1 MFLLILYALLSF
13 VLSFGL
19 VALIQS
25 RLRKHLLDIPN
36 HRSAHHTPVPR
47 GGGLGFIV
55 AFTVSS
61 AIFLFTNP
69 SALPPLQMS
78 SLVLAGGLLVPLIAV
93 GILDDYRGLPA
104 RLRYLVQ
111 LMVATVSTLIFGVF
125 PQPWLTHQGFAGAML
140 ALVLTVIG
148 MTALINFYNFMD
160 GLDGLV
166 AGVAAIQFVF
176 FAIELQQPL
185 FLLLSAALAGFL
197 VWNWSPATIFM
208 GDAGSTALGALVAI
222 ALLMIPET
230 VHPIWSWAYLT
241 ITLPITADT
250 IYTLFRRLFRRENL
264 FQAHRSHIFQRL
276 YQSGWSHAR
285 VAIAYIGL
293 TAVLALNLIFFPVVS
308 AALVNLM
315 LVAILVFVAEFFC
328 EAP

>member
-1 MFLLILYALLSF
+1 MYLLILYALLSF
-13 VLSFGL
+13 VLSYGL
-19 VALIQS
+19 VLLIQS
-25 RLRKHLLDIPN
+25 RFSIYLLDMPN
-36 HRSAHHTPVPR
+36 QRSAHTVPTPR
-47 GGGLGFIV
+47 GGGMGFIV
-55 AFTVSS
+55 AFAVSCT
-61 AIFLFTNP
+61 IFALANP
-69 SALPPLQMS
+69 SLVTPFRVT
-78 SLVLAGGLLVPLIAV
+78 SLALAGGVLLPLVAV
-93 GILDDYRGLPA
+93 GILDDYRGLSA
-104 RLRYLVQ
+104 SLRYSVQ
-111 LMVATVSTLIFGVF
+111 LLVATMSALLFGLF
-125 PQPWLTHQGFAGAML
+125 PQPWLTSQGFVGVLL
-140 ALVLTVIG
+140 ALALTVIG

-166 AGVAAIQFVF
+166 AGIAAIQFVF
-176 FAIELQQPL
+176 FAVELRQPL

-197 VWNWSPATIFM
+197 VWNWSPARIFM

-222 ALLMIPET
+222 ALLSIPDN
-230 VHPIWSWAYLT
+230 VSPIWSWAYLT

-250 IYTLFRRLFRRENL
+250 IYTLFLRLFRRENL

-276 YQSGWSHAR
+276 YQSGWSHSQ

-328 EAP
+328 KAP